1 MGIKAS
7 VKIPAGTMIDYA
19 GGTPPAGWLEC
30 AGQAVSRSTYAA
42 LFLAIGTTHG
52 VGDGSTT
59 FNVPDARGR
68 VVFGKDNMNG
78 SAANR
83 LTTSG
88 GGVDGATLG
97 AVGGAETRTLTT
109 AQIPTQTYQKYGNAS
124 GVSGTSDNGLIG
136 GGSFSAS
143 PAWGNISGTTA
154 AGKMRD
160 TNTGGAHAVTPP
172 ALVAFKIIKI

>member
-30 AGQAVSRSTYAA
+30 AGQAVSRTTYAA

-59 FNVPDARGR
+59 FNIPDARGR

-83 LTTSG
+83 LTTG
-88 GGVDGATLG
+88 TGGVDGATLG
-97 AVGGAETRTLTT
+97 AVGGSQAVTLTE
-109 AQIPTQTYQKYGNAS
+109 AQLAAHDHIEHG
-124 GVSGTSDNGLIG
+124 GTSGAGTNNTVLKNAANSIG
-136 GGSFSAS
+136 ASSTATSNSGSSA
-143 PAWGNISGTTA
+143 AHQNI
-154 AGKMRD
+154 
-160 TNTGGAHAVTPP
+160 PP